1 MSANITPPPMPG
13 YGPAVPPPVPPP
25 APPKK
30 TNTVVVATAAAAIGA
45 VVAAVITAGVT
56 GGDKAAGPTP
66 TVTVTKTAGGND
78 SAAAADEEAVPS
90 PDETDGTDG
99 TDGTDDGVYAL
110 TDTVTYE
117 SDVEVSLSGF
127 KRSVSGAYAD
137 PENTSY
143 VGFTVKIKNGGSK
156 TLDATMLTVNCS
168 YGKDGHSS
176 DEVFDSDAGLNGGPD
191 TKLLAG
197 RSINAPWGCELP
209 KNQKLIQIEVAP
221 DFDSEAAIF
230 TGSVK

>member
-1 MSANITPPPMPG
+1 M
-13 YGPAVPPPVPPP
+13 V
-25 APPKK
+25 
-30 TNTVVVATAAAAIGA
+30 AAA
-45 VVAAVITAGVT
+45 ITAGVA
-56 GGDKAAGPTP
+56 GGDTAAEPSP
-66 TVTVTKTAGGND
+66 TVTVTRTVGEDD
-78 SAAAADEEAVPS
+78 SAAAADEEASPT
-90 PDETDGTDG
+90 PDE
-99 TDGTDDGVYAL
+99 TDDGVYAL

-127 KRSVSGAYAD
+127 KRTVSGAYAD

-156 TLDATMLTVNCS
+156 TFDATMLTVNCS

-176 DEVFDSDAGLNGGPD
+176 EEVYDSDAGLNGGPD

-197 RSINAPWGCELP
+197 RSINVPWGCELP
-209 KNQKLIQIEVAP
+209 KNQKLIQIEVTP